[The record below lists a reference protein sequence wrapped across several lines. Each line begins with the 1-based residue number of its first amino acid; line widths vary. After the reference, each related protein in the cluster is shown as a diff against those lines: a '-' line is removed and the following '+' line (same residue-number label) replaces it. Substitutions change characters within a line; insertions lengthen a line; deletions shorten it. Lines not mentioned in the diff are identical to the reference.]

1 MTTSTIGTI
10 TRENKKL
17 LKNADTISFRM
28 KDDGTSQIECCKKI
42 KIDGFETEV
51 REIIPVGTTATI
63 YDGYG
68 KGISYEITKAFYW
81 LSYSKNDLVWQTVVK
96 SLKINDGIILEWIAG
111 NNSNLLNDNNLSND
125 QLNLKIKRNGKIEMI
140 FHIGQE
146 ISHKHS
152 SARMIKIREKY

>member
-1 MTTSTIGTI
+1 MTTMTIETI

-28 KDDGTSQIECCKKI
+28 ESDGTSQIECYKKI

-51 REIIPVGTTATI
+51 REVIPVGVRMEI
-63 YDGYG
+63 YEGYG
-68 KGISYEITKAFYW
+68 KGKSYEIEKAFYW
-81 LSYSKNDLVWQTVVK
+81 LSYSKNDMMWQTIVK
-96 SLKINDGIILEWIAG
+96 NLKMNDEIILEWIAG
-111 NNSNLLNDNNLSND
+111 NNTNLLNESNLSND
-125 QLNLKIKRNGKIEMI
+125 QLNLRIKRNDKVEMV

-152 SARMIKIREKY
+152 SARMVQLRQKN

>member
-1 MTTSTIGTI
+1 MTTMTIETI

-28 KDDGTSQIECCKKI
+28 KNDGTSQIECSKKI

-63 YDGYG
+63 YEGYG
-68 KGISYEITKAFYW
+68 KGISYEIEKAFYW
-81 LSYSKNDLVWQTVVK
+81 LSYSKNDMIWQTIVK
-96 SLKINDGIILEWIAG
+96 NLKINDEIILEWIAG
-111 NNSNLLNDNNLSND
+111 NNTNLLKESNLSND
-125 QLNLKIKRNGKIEMI
+125 QLNLKIKRNGKIEMM

-152 SARMIKIREKY
+152 SARMIQLRQKY

>member
-1 MTTSTIGTI
+1 MTTMTIETI

-28 KDDGTSQIECCKKI
+28 KSDGTSQIECNKKI

-51 REIIPVGTTATI
+51 REVIPVGARVEI
-63 YDGYG
+63 YEGYG
-68 KGISYEITKAFYW
+68 KGKSYEIEKAFYW
-81 LSYSKNDLVWQTVVK
+81 LSFSKNDMMWQTIVK
-96 SLKINDGIILEWIAG
+96 NLKMNDEIILEWIAG
-111 NNSNLLNDNNLSND
+111 NNNNLLDNNNLSND
-125 QLNLKIKRNGKIEMI
+125 QLNLRIKRNGKVEMV

-152 SARMIKIREKY
+152 SVRMIQLRQKN